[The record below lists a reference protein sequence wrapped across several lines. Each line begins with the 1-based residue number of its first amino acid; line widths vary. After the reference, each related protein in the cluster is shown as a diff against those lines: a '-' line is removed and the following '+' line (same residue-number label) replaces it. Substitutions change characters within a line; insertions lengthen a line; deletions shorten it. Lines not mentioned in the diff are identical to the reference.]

1 MQAAMKKKPVW
12 RYLIVRKTRR
22 EKFMLTWNTI
32 ITVCRVLFFLR
43 LGLVLFGRVLG
54 RFPLEKF
61 LRKLGLAARSMKSFL
76 HVDWN
81 RRLMRRSKLCLFKVY
96 LIFCTSK
103 YLSFTSVF
111 NIKRR

>member
-1 MQAAMKKKPVW
+1 
-12 RYLIVRKTRR
+12 
-22 EKFMLTWNTI
+22 MLTWNTI

-103 YLSFTSVF
+103 YLPFTSVF